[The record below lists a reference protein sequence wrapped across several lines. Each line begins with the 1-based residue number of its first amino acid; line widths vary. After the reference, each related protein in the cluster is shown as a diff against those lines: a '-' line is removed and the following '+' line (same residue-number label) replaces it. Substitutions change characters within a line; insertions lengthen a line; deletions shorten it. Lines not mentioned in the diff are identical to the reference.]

1 METFCKFAML
11 ASLALATGVQ
21 AADQSWLSGTTIYD
35 STYTP
40 AGLAADNDLVDTS
53 AILIVTNGGS
63 LLANQLVVGQT
74 PSNGGTLTLATGGSI
89 TVQKLL
95 ATNNTAAASG
105 SFVNLNTSGTLITSN
120 LNGIAAN
127 IVLPVPNYT
136 NTSRWT
142 VSGTWN
148 MNGGTNFVTYLYSN
162 GVPRFA
168 VGANSTVSVNANAVL
183 NLTNSTGTNMDLIA
197 GYGTAGGK
205 LVVNGGVV
213 TGYRQLQI
221 GATTG
226 TGNSVI
232 VTNGGTLFGGSGGG
246 AGTLGIGAGTGTSN
260 SLAILGSASRL
271 INNGLTLNVGNTLGS
286 SNNNLMIDAGIVTN
300 VGAFNVGVSGN
311 CQGNVTIIT
320 NGGQLFSTGAVII
333 GGNTNANNNSVNVFG
348 AGSLWNAGGASV
360 SLATAGNL
368 TGNNLTINGGMV
380 TNINNLSIGS
390 TTATNNNANSV
401 LIANGGQ
408 LYFTNTIFSGQ
419 DGTSNSVTVTGPG
432 SLLAWNGSGAVGNFY
447 TGRSNGGNAN
457 SNAVANS
464 LVLSNGAQIVCS
476 TLGIGRLDTAGAA
489 CSNNYAIIGGGGAN
503 ALLNASFVTIGFSAG
518 ATNNY
523 LVLNA
528 GGIIT
533 NATTINIGVANSGG
547 SLLKINGGSII
558 GKTSGTTTLITAA
571 DGQLLVQSGGV
582 ILDDNGSAISV
593 SVPLQGD
600 PASSGGGLTKLGSG
614 TVTLAGTSTFTGGT
628 TISAGTLKLGNGS
641 INGSVVGNITNNSA
655 LTIAPV
661 SDQTLANTI
670 SGTGS
675 LTKTGAST
683 ATLAG
688 VNTYTGNTIIGAGSL
703 ALSGSGELS
712 SPLINI
718 GNGAYFDVSGLT
730 TPFQLQSSQTLANS
744 ASSRGYISGN
754 VICSNGTISISFG
767 SNTNLPAL
775 TVTNGTFT
783 LSPSTTILVD
793 NPGSQLPVGSYK
805 IISFATG
812 GSAVVAGAVTTSPVT
827 VGGSGA
833 AATATLAITGGEL
846 FLNVVAGPS
855 GPTLTSVTPSALTG
869 SSYPVNLI
877 LAGSGFTGATAVL
890 LTNLTAATG
899 ASYLPTTI
907 NGDTNIVVSFL
918 PGTATTAWNATV
930 VNGTPS
936 APVGFTVT
944 APTAVSINTANLK
957 SAGAGNVV
965 LSGTGGTPGHSY
977 AVVNATNLNP
987 PILWSPVVTNVFD
1000 GGGNFS
1006 YTNTVSLGTSK
1017 LFLRLQQ

>member
-1 METFCKFAML
+1 MKTFCKFAML

-35 STYTP
+35 STFTP

-105 SFVNLNTSGTLITSN
+105 SFVNLNTGGTLITSN

-311 CQGNVTIIT
+311 CQANVTIIT

-333 GGNTNANNNSVNVFG
+333 GGNTNANNNSVNVFS

-401 LIANGGQ
+401 IIANGGQ

-419 DGTSNSVTVTGPG
+419 DGASNILSVTGPG
-432 SLLAWNGSGAVGNFY
+432 SLLDWNGSGTFGNIY
-447 TGRSNGGNAN
+447 IGRSNGGNAN

-489 CSNNYAIIGGGGAN
+489 CSNNFAIIGGGVAK
-503 ALLNASFVTIGFSAG
+503 ASLNAGFVTIGFSAG

-523 LVLNA
+523 LALNA
-528 GGIIT
+528 GGVIT

-547 SLLKINGGSII
+547 SLLYINGGSIV
-558 GKTSGTTTLITAA
+558 GKTSGTTTITTAA
-571 DGQLLVQSGGV
+571 DGQILVQSGGA

-593 SVPLQGD
+593 SVPLLGD

-614 TVTLAGTSTFTGGT
+614 SVTLGGASTYTGGT
-628 TISAGTLKLGNGS
+628 TVSAGTLKLGNAT
-641 INGSVVGNITNNSA
+641 INGAVAGNITNNSA

-670 SGTGS
+670 SGTGN
-675 LTKTGAST
+675 LTKTGVAT
-683 ATLAG
+683 ATLTGA
-688 VNTYTGNTIIGAGSL
+688 NTYTGNTVISAGTL
-703 ALSGSGELS
+703 ALSVSGALS
-712 SPLINI
+712 SPLISI

-730 TPFQLQSSQTLANS
+730 STFNLQSSQTLSNS
-744 ASSRGYISGN
+744 VSTRGYINGN
-754 VICSNGTISISFG
+754 VICANGTISISFG

-783 LSPSTTILVD
+783 LSPSTTVKID
-793 NPGSQLPVGSYK
+793 NVGSQLPVGSYK
-805 IISFATG
+805 IISFAPG
-812 GSAVVAGAVTTSPVT
+812 APGSVAGSVTTSPVT

-833 AATATLAITGGEL
+833 AATATLAITAGEL
-846 FLNVVAGPS
+846 YLVVGSTSAPTLSVSQVGSTLNFSWTASGYKLQSQTNALNVGLS
-855 GPTLTSVTPSALTG
+855 NIWGD
-869 SSYPVNLI
+869 YP
-877 LAGSGFTGATAVL
+877 G
-890 LTNLTAATG
+890 
-899 ASYLPTTI
+899 
-907 NGDTNIVVSFL
+907 
-918 PGTATTAWNATV
+918 
-930 VNGTPS
+930 
-936 APVGFTVT
+936 
-944 APTAVSINTANLK
+944 
-957 SAGAGNVV
+957 
-965 LSGTGGTPGHSY
+965 GGT
-977 AVVNATNLNP
+977 
-987 PILWSPVVTNVFD
+987 SPVSVNINPANPSVF
-1000 GGGNFS
+1000 F
-1006 YTNTVSLGTSK
+1006 
-1017 LFLRLQQ
+1017 RLAPAP